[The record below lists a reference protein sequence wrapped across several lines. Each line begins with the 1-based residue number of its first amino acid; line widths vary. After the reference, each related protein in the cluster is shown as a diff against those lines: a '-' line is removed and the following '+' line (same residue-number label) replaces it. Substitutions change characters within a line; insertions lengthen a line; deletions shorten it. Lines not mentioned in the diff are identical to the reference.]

1 MGIREYT
8 NWNKRLADTEER
20 QNPFRKYYII
30 CEGANTEQH
39 YFKRLIDNRKE
50 LGIKSTIDICLLEK
64 EGQDRSVSYPLDL
77 INLAEAQKKSGNI
90 SFDKRY
96 DKMIVVFD
104 ADIFE
109 YRSNRY
115 DEVIGLG
122 EEKGSILGVSNPS
135 FELFLLLHLEDA
147 IKTIIIPFEDEF
159 LKEENLHANGFALT
173 KLRESTGINPKRN
186 PRIGELA
193 DNVLLAIDQEK
204 EINQDIYKCKGKV
217 TSNIGVIIQGII
229 DDDGSE

>member
-1 MGIREYT
+1 MESQIR
-8 NWNKRLADTEER
+8 
-20 QNPFRKYYII
+20 
-30 CEGANTEQH
+30 
-39 YFKRLIDNRKE
+39 
-50 LGIKSTIDICLLEK
+50 
-64 EGQDRSVSYPLDL
+64 
-77 INLAEAQKKSGNI
+77 
-90 SFDKRY
+90 
-96 DKMIVVFD
+96 
-104 ADIFE
+104 
-109 YRSNRY
+109 
-115 DEVIGLG
+115 
-122 EEKGSILGVSNPS
+122 
-135 FELFLLLHLEDA
+135 HLEDA